1 MPVTLMT
8 LNAAEWLDTA
18 CRGFDLKI
26 FEFFGS
32 LHSEAL
38 TRFVQIFTELGDSH
52 FVVPMMVLGL
62 ILCLWKKTRRYGL
75 TIFFSI
81 FIGTLITNLILK
93 PLIDRPRPYVSLNA
107 NDVFMQWYYE
117 AGALTESD
125 NSFPSGHTTA
135 AFEIA
140 VGLFLATKRKWITW
154 ILPVIAFGVG
164 CSRLYLMV
172 HYPTDVIAGM
182 CVGIVAGILG
192 YCVMRSLMS
201 LMERADHGLLYK
213 MNNVNLF
220 IKE

>member
-1 MPVTLMT
+1 MPAALLT
-8 LNAAEWLDTA
+8 LNIAGWLDTA

-26 FEFFGS
+26 FAFFGS

-38 TRFVQIFTELGDSH
+38 TKFMQIFTELGDAH
-52 FVVPMMVLGL
+52 FVIPMMVLGL
-62 ILCLWKKTRRYGL
+62 ILCFWKKTRRYGL
-75 TIFFSI
+75 AIFFSI
-81 FIGTLITNLILK
+81 FIGTLITNAILK
-93 PLIDRPRPYVSLNA
+93 PLIDRPRPYVSLSS
-107 NDVFMQWYYE
+107 DQVFMQWYYE

-154 ILPVIAFGVG
+154 ILPVIALAVG
-164 CSRLYLMV
+164 GSRLYLMV

-182 CVGIVAGILG
+182 CAGIIAGILG
-192 YCVMRSLMS
+192 YCVMRSLMTW
-201 LMERADHGLLYK
+201 MEHADHGLGYRL
-213 MNNVNLF
+213 NNINLF